1 MSKSKLFLRIS
12 LILAIISCSFYAY
25 KLINPTIV
33 LIQGSSVIN
42 ASDDRELSGF
52 ANNIFVG
59 KVVTR
64 ISSKKLL
71 PIPET
76 QFKVQVLDN
85 IKGELKG
92 NVTVRQL
99 GGQDGTKLYLHH
111 GDALLEPGKTYLF
124 ATRFLESEKWHSVVP
139 VYGDVEIKNNVELSN
154 ITERFK
160 KAHKNE
166 IPYDADK
173 MPINKN
179 NN

>member
-1 MSKSKLFLRIS
+1 MSKAKLFLKIS
-12 LILAIISCSFYAY
+12 LILALIACSFYVY

-33 LIQGSSVIN
+33 QIQGSSVIN

-52 ANNIFVG
+52 ADNIFVG
-59 KVVTR
+59 KVVAK

-71 PIPET
+71 QIPET

-124 ATRFLESEKWHSVVP
+124 ATRFLESEKWHTVVP
-139 VYGDVEIKNNVELSN
+139 VYGDVEIKNDVELSK

-160 KAHKNE
+160 KLIRMKFPLN
-166 IPYDADK
+166 
-173 MPINKN
+173 
-179 NN
+179 